1 MKLIRF
7 LVTALVG
14 AGVYLLL
21 ASSLAPAELILA
33 AGVGLLSALLV
44 SPQFSFSPR
53 ILSPARLLRALA
65 YFPYFL
71 AQMVW
76 ANLKIAAVVLSP
88 RLPVR
93 PSIIRARSGLRTP
106 AGILMLSSSI
116 TLTPGTLTVDAEED
130 RLYIHCVQASERE
143 DEDPEGIITGGFEKR
158 LKGVSE

>member
-21 ASSLAPAELILA
+21 AASLSPVELALA
-33 AGVGLLSALLV
+33 AGVGLLAAGLLA
-44 SPQFSFSPR
+44 PRFSFAPR
-53 ILSPARLLRALA
+53 LLSPLRLLRALA
-65 YFPYFL
+65 YLPYFL

-93 PSIIRARSGLRTP
+93 PSIVRARSGLRTP
-106 AGILMLSSSI
+106 EGTLLLSSSI
-116 TLTPGTLTVDAEED
+116 TLTPGTLTVDAEGEG
-130 RLYIHCVQASERE
+130 LYIHCVQAGERE
-143 DEDPEGIITGGFEKR
+143 ERDPEGAITAGFEKR
-158 LKGVSE
+158 LKGVTE

>member
-1 MKLIRF
+1 MKFIRF

-21 ASSLAPAELILA
+21 AASLAPAELALA
-33 AGVGLLSALLV
+33 AGVGLLAALLV
-44 SPQFSFSPR
+44 SRHFSFSPR
-53 ILSPARLLRALA
+53 ILSPVRLLRALL

-88 RLPVR
+88 RLPLR
-93 PSIIRARSGLRTP
+93 PSIVRAPSRLRTP
-106 AGILMLSSSI
+106 TGILLLSSSI
-116 TLTPGTLTVDAEED
+116 TLTPGTLTVDAEKD

-143 DEDPEGIITGGFEKR
+143 DQDPEGAITGGFEKR